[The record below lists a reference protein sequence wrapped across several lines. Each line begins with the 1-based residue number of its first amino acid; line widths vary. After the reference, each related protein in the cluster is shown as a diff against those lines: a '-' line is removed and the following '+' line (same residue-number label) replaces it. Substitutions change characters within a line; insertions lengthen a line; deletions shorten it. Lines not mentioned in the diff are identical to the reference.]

1 MVEITF
7 PWKERGAQG
16 AQATRAETEVGRQDL
31 SRKVKKGSCTQGRE
45 KKIRAEAKGIR
56 EQEAG
61 SIVRCHQK
69 VRYRKMRFQR

>member
-31 SRKVKKGSCTQGRE
+31 SRKVKKGSCTQGE
-45 KKIRAEAKGIR
+45 KKKI
-56 EQEAG
+56 
-61 SIVRCHQK
+61 
-69 VRYRKMRFQR
+69 